1 MPCRKELFPHYRQLL
16 QDKDADVR
24 GPACR
29 ALSEVCKHLD
39 IDVIEQSIK
48 PCLNEL
54 AKDSSDR
61 VREQLANHLID
72 LAPVFGRQYTLAIL
86 LEPLLTLL
94 RDKTPDVRP
103 PLTPDL
109 A

>member
-39 IDVIEQSIK
+39 IEASQAIFVD
-48 PCLNEL
+48 
-54 AKDSSDR
+54 DR
-61 VREQLANHLID
+61 QANVDAARAFGMRGVHMTGCED
-72 LAPVFGRQYTLAIL
+72 LEAR
-86 LEPLLTLL
+86 L
-94 RDKTPDVRP
+94 RGHGVDF
-103 PLTPDL
+103 
-109 A
+109 